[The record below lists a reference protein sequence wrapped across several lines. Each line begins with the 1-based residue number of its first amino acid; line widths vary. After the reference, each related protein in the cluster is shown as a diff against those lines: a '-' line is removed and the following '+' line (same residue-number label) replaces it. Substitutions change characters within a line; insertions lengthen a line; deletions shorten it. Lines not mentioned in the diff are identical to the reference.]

1 MTQPLPGRVCIP
13 LLAFPASAV
22 GQENALRKIYR
33 GAHADLLAVPLSGGD
48 VLEEI
53 IAFTGEPW
61 MMLAGQVQ

>member
-1 MTQPLPGRVCIP
+1 M
-13 LLAFPASAV
+13 

-33 GAHADLLAVPLSGGD
+33 RAHSDLLAVPLSGGD

-61 MMLAGQVQ
+61 MMLVGQVQ

>member
-1 MTQPLPGRVCIP
+1 

-33 GAHADLLAVPLSGGD
+33 GAHADLLAVPLSCGD

>member
-1 MTQPLPGRVCIP
+1 

-22 GQENALRKIYR
+22 GQKNALGKIYR
-33 GAHADLLAVPLSGGD
+33 GAHADLLTVPLSGGD